1 MTTTITTTPSSSS
14 YIAIVRH
21 AKRYDQHGGD
31 NTYNGYDTP
40 ILKSMENFELIQNA
54 ANKLKKYQCKIII
67 SSPFKRCFETAVG
80 MALELKI
87 NVIKIDNRLGEVM
100 YQVRKYTNF
109 IKEEDFVYCN
119 MDEYKSILKEATNNN
134 NTNEG
139 KNIDIIWLN
148 PTINKPSINETIDEF
163 TKRTDMLLDIVKEH
177 DEVNHNM
184 MQKQQSQDNII
195 DQSNNNII
203 VVSHADYLSSWL
215 QKLDQTH
222 VYAPNECGFV
232 VLNTNNIDKT
242 ITIEEKFRIEQIM

>member
-1 MTTTITTTPSSSS
+1 
-14 YIAIVRH
+14 
-21 AKRYDQHGGD
+21 
-31 NTYNGYDTP
+31 
-40 ILKSMENFELIQNA
+40 
-54 ANKLKKYQCKIII
+54 
-67 SSPFKRCFETAVG
+67 
-80 MALELKI
+80 
-87 NVIKIDNRLGEVM
+87 M

-177 DEVNHNM
+177 EVNHNM

-232 VLNTNNIDKT
+232 VLNTNNMDKT